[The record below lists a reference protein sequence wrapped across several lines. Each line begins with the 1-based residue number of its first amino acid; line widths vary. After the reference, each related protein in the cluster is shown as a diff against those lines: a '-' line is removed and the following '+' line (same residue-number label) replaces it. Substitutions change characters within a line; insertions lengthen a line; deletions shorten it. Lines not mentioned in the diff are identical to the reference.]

1 MAVNAYLIIDG
12 VDGPSKSREKAIDII
27 SFSFGTSLAANFQT
41 GSSGGESRVGRAS
54 LSDVSI
60 MKATDKTSPTL
71 FDYGVRGEFFKQ
83 VEIIYDKTVGGGAK
97 QEDYFKIT
105 MENAVVSAFQ
115 VSGSGENPTES
126 ISFAFRKIKLS
137 YNPEKD
143 DGSLAGFVDKGFD
156 AATLEKW

>member
-12 VDGPSKSREKAIDII
+12 VDGPSKSRSKAIDIF
-27 SFSFGTSLAANFQT
+27 SFSFGTSLAANFQA
-41 GSSGGESRVGRAS
+41 GASGGESRVGRAS

-60 MKATDKTSPTL
+60 TKATDHTSPTL

-83 VEIIYDKTVGGGAK
+83 VEIIYDKAVGGAK

-105 MENAVVSAFQ
+105 MENAVVSNFN
-115 VSGSGENPTES
+115 VSGSSENPTES

-156 AATLEKW
+156 AASLEKW